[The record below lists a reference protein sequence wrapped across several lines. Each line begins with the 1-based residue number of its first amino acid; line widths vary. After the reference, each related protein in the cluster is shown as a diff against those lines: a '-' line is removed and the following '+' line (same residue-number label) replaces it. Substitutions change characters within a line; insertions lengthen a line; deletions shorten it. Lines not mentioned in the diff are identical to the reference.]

1 MNKIIIIYLY
11 FCYKITIINNE
22 NMTNIIE
29 VENKIICLRDQQVI
43 LDADVAELYGV
54 QTKEINQAVKNN
66 PEKFPEGY
74 IFQLDYQELN
84 LLRSKFLT
92 LKNSGRGQH
101 SKYPP
106 KAFTEKGL
114 YMLATILK
122 SPKAVETTI
131 AIVEAYA
138 KLKELSRVI
147 VEIPQQED
155 NEQVQK
161 TLLQRGGQL
170 VEGIMSDMLPKQSS
184 ETSFE
189 LNLAMFKFK
198 HSVKRENDEE
208 VKHLKAELEELK
220 EQIKNQN
227 TTKT

>member
-1 MNKIIIIYLY
+1 MSD
-11 FCYKITIINNE
+11 
-22 NMTNIIE
+22 IIE
-29 VENKIICLRDQQVI
+29 VENKIIILRDQQVI

-54 QTKEINQAVKNN
+54 ETRDINKAVRNN
-66 PEKFPEGY
+66 PEKFPPGY
-74 IFQLDYQELN
+74 IFEINESEKNELVEN
-84 LLRSKFLT
+84 FHRFERQK
-92 LKNSGRGQH
+92 H
-101 SKYPP
+101 STVFP

-147 VEIPQQED
+147 VEVPQQED
-155 NEQVQK
+155 NSSAQQF
-161 TLLQRGGQL
+161 LLHRGGKL
-170 VEGIMSDMLPKQSS
+170 VEDIMGDILPKQSS

-208 VKHLKAELEELK
+208 VKQLKAELEELK
-220 EQIKNQN
+220 KQIKHQN
-227 TTKT
+227 ITNT

>member
-1 MNKIIIIYLY
+1 MTMARFRCIFADGNIIIQSS
-11 FCYKITIINNE
+11 KQSV
-22 NMTNIIE
+22 MTNIIE
-29 VENKIICLRDQQVI
+29 VENKIITLRDQQVI
-43 LDADVAELYGV
+43 LDSDVAELYGV
-54 QTKEINQAVKNN
+54 QTKEINQAVRNN
-66 PEKFPEGY
+66 PEKFPQGY
-74 IFQLDYQELN
+74 IFQLENQEFKD
-84 LLRSKFLT
+84 LRSKFLT
-92 LKNSGRGQH
+92 T
-101 SKYPP
+101 KYQKTRQLP

-122 SPKAVETTI
+122 SPQAVETTI

-147 VEIPQQED
+147 IQVPQQEE
-155 NEQVQK
+155 NSVEQT

-170 VEGIMSDMLPKQSS
+170 VEDLLTDVMPVQSS

-208 VKHLKAELEELK
+208 IRALKERLEELERK
-220 EQIKNQN
+220 QEANQ
-227 TTKT
+227 

>member
-1 MNKIIIIYLY
+1 
-11 FCYKITIINNE
+11 
-22 NMTNIIE
+22 MTNIIE
-29 VENKIICLRDQQVI
+29 VENKIITLRDQQVI
-43 LDADVAELYGV
+43 LDSDVAELYGV
-54 QTKEINQAVKNN
+54 QTKEINQAVRNN
-66 PEKFPEGY
+66 PEKFPQGY
-74 IFQLDYQELN
+74 IFQLENQEFKD
-84 LLRSKFLT
+84 LRSKFLT
-92 LKNSGRGQH
+92 T
-101 SKYPP
+101 KYQKTRQLP

-122 SPKAVETTI
+122 SPQAVETTI

-147 VEIPQQED
+147 IQVPQQEE
-155 NEQVQK
+155 NSVEQK

-170 VEGIMSDMLPKQSS
+170 VEDLLTDVMPVQSS

-208 VKHLKAELEELK
+208 IRALEERIEKL
-220 EQIKNQN
+220 ERGGN
-227 TTKT
+227 